1 MSDTEVQ
8 ILSTARQHFVVH
20 GFAGARM
27 QAIADEAGI
36 NKALLHYYF
45 KSKQV
50 LYDRIVDE
58 VMDTVFPRVV
68 QVIESSTDFWSTVD
82 NLVDM
87 YIGLLLKHPEI
98 PVFIMAELSHQRDKF
113 INKLKTRGTSLS
125 AIAVFIARMSEA
137 IEKGEVRPVSPQQFI
152 LSFMG
157 MLVFPFMAKPV
168 FQTMMHM
175 EEDGF
180 QQLMLERRTFI
191 MVFLR
196 NALEPDNRV
205 S

>member
-1 MSDTEVQ
+1 MEELTTEPMKTNNT
-8 ILSTARQHFVVH
+8 LDNF
-20 GFAGARM
+20 
-27 QAIADEAGI
+27 DEERLFSVI
-36 NKALLHYYF
+36 
-45 KSKQV
+45 KSG
-50 LYDRIVDE
+50 R
-58 VMDTVFPRVV
+58 
-68 QVIESSTDFWSTVD
+68 
-82 NLVDM
+82 
-87 YIGLLLKHPEI
+87 I